1 MACEKKTVNTDSRKD
16 PHEAAP
22 ATREQ
27 CPAIAP
33 PVDIF
38 ETEEGLMVLADLP
51 GVAINDVDISVE
63 DDQLIIKGQSPS
75 LPPGTADSLHREFR
89 LVNFHRQFELGNE
102 VDQENISAEAR
113 DGVLTIR
120 LPRAETV
127 KPKRIEVKVA

>member
-1 MACEKKTVNTDSRKD
+1 MACEKKTVKTDSRKD
-16 PHEAAP
+16 LRETAP

-27 CPAIAP
+27 GPVIAP

-51 GVAINDVDISVE
+51 GVAINDVDIRVE

-75 LPPGTADSLHREFR
+75 LPGSAHSLHREFR

-102 VDQENISAEAR
+102 VDQEKISAEAR